1 MAGSEQKEKI
11 IRYYRGT
18 EGEETAIKLVDM
30 AEQVQRSQKFR
41 LSGFLDPYGQ
51 EIAETIAANYPGL
64 RLDLS
69 GGYGGAERQRA
80 LLIDRDFGGSPS
92 FELAYVRA
100 SWNGQFEHIGHRDVL
115 GALMSLGIERDR
127 LGDIIMGTAQAGIVT
142 DSRMADYL
150 LENLSQVGHSGVTC
164 QLSDL
169 SLIPAKEE
177 KYKEL
182 RATVASLRVDSIAA
196 AGYGVSR
203 SKAASDIAADKLK
216 LNWQPVK
223 GAAQNVKEGDV
234 LSLRGRGRLEV
245 AEVRGQT
252 KKGRIG
258 VLLKRYY

>member
-1 MAGSEQKEKI
+1 MAGAEQKEKI
-11 IRYYRGT
+11 LRYYRNT
-18 EGEETAIKLVDM
+18 EGEEVAVRLVDM

-41 LSGFLDPYGQ
+41 LGEFLDPYGQ

-64 RLDLS
+64 RLDMD
-69 GGYGGAERQRA
+69 GGYQGAERQRA
-80 LLIDRDFGGSPS
+80 MFVDQDFGGAPS
-92 FELAYVRA
+92 FELAYIR
-100 SWNGQFEHIGHRDVL
+100 RDVL
-115 GALMSLGIERDR
+115 GAIMSLGFERNR
-127 LGDIIMGTAQAGIVT
+127 LGDIIMGNARAGVVT
-142 DSRMADYL
+142 DKKLADYL
-150 LENLSQVGHSGVTC
+150 LTNLTQIGHSGVKC
-164 QLSDL
+164 QLADL
-169 SLIPAKEE
+169 STIPPKEE

-203 SKAASDIAADKLK
+203 SRAAADIAADKLK

-223 GAAQNVKEGDV
+223 NSSQNVKEGDT

>member
-80 LLIDRDFGGSPS
+80 LLVDRDFGGSPS

-169 SLIPAKEE
+169 SLIHAKEE

-223 GAAQNVKEGDV
+223 GASQNVKEGDV

>member
-80 LLIDRDFGGSPS
+80 LLVDRDFGGSPS

-164 QLSDL
+164 QLADL

-223 GAAQNVKEGDV
+223 GASQNVKEGDV